1 MSQEFKD
8 RNGVE
13 EGEASFAEL
22 FEQYSEGGGDTLNVG
37 DKVSGTVIQV
47 GENAIFVDTGTKLDG
62 IVEREELLDD
72 EGNCTVKEG
81 DIVELYVVG
90 NDSGGIKLSR
100 ALSGI
105 GGLAM
110 LEEAKAGALPVEGK
124 VESTCKG
131 GFNITLMQRRAF
143 CPVSQIDN
151 RFVENAEEYVGKTLE
166 FLITKLEQHGRN
178 IVVSR
183 RALLEREAVE
193 STATFVSETKVGD
206 VVEGVVTRLAPFG
219 AFVEIKPG
227 LDGLVHIS
235 QLSHARVGHPE
246 EAVSVGQRVSA
257 KIVGIEQTDKPDK
270 LKISLSMKELAQDPW
285 DTLSATFAEGDKVTG
300 KVVRL
305 ADFGAFVEIAPG
317 VDGLVHVSEMSYTKR
332 INKPADFVAEGQ
344 QVAVMIKSIDPDSRR
359 ISLSMKDAEG
369 DPWMDAAE
377 KYRAGQ
383 RVQGVVEKQEQFG
396 IFIQLEPGI
405 TGLLPK
411 SVIARSENPA
421 PFEKLH
427 SGDTVEVVIGEV
439 KAAERKISLTT
450 GDTREDGDWKQ
461 FAPKKQTAV
470 SPSGMGM
477 LGAKLQEA
485 LNKKK

>member
-1 MSQEFKD
+1 M
-8 RNGVE
+8 E

-22 FEQYSEGGGDTLNVG
+22 FEQYSDGGGDSLNVG
-37 DKVSGTVIQV
+37 DKVSGTIIQV

-62 IVEREELLDD
+62 IVEREEMLDE

-81 DIVELYVVG
+81 DVVELYVVG
-90 NDSGGIKLSR
+90 SDSGSIKLSR

-105 GGLAM
+105 GGLNM
-110 LEEAKAGALPVEGK
+110 LEEAKSGGLPVEGK

-131 GFNITLMQRRAF
+131 GFNVALMQRRAF

-151 RFVENAEEYVGKTLE
+151 RFVEDAETYVGKTLE

-183 RALLEREAVE
+183 RALLERETAAATE
-193 STATFVSETKVGD
+193 SFVAGTKVGD
-206 VVEGVVTRLAPFG
+206 EVEGTVTRLAPFG
-219 AFVEIKPG
+219 AFVEIMPG
-227 LDGLVHIS
+227 LDGLVHVS
-235 QLSHARVGHPE
+235 QISHARIGHPE
-246 EAVSVGQRVSA
+246 EAVTVGQKIKA
-257 KIVGIEQTDKPDK
+257 KIVGIEQTDKPGR

-285 DTLSATFAEGDKVTG
+285 DTIASTFAEGDKVTG

-332 INKPADFVAEGQ
+332 VNKPADFVSEGQ
-344 QVAVMIKSIDPDSRR
+344 QVAVKIKSIDPQTRR
-359 ISLSMKDAEG
+359 IGLSMKDAEG
-369 DPWMDAAE
+369 DPWMDVAD
-377 KYRAGQ
+377 KYRPGQ
-383 RVQGVVEKQEQFG
+383 KVQGIVEKQEQFG

-411 SVIARSENPA
+411 SVIARSEKPA
-421 PFEKLH
+421 VFEKLH
-427 SGDTVEVVIGEV
+427 SGDTVEVFIGEV

-450 GDTREDGDWKQ
+450 GDAQENGDWKQ
-461 FAPKKQTAV
+461 FAPKKQAA
-470 SPSGMGM
+470 SAPSGMGM

-485 LNKKK
+485 LDKKK